1 MQEELRASNEDLL
14 HQLATLQRL
23 FGDAK
28 IPPELSGYR
37 SEIEGVCERLR
48 RQVQRNLKDLSYDLP
63 DTYENILRQSQTVMR
78 ELELVNS
85 HYAGPILR
93 SLTDDRLA
101 LLILRWLHDEHPKAR
116 DWPFGLSDGNFAIY
130 PHLDLPSLFFLPWS
144 RQRTLLYLALL
155 FHEFGHLLY
164 ALHKPEMDDLVA
176 EFQQVVGNVLTPLT
190 RRRRKAAESQE
201 TFRQLVVLRYYEW
214 CQEFFCDAVGLRI
227 GGPAFAKA
235 LTSYFRLHGAGEFYV
250 PRTKQIARRHP
261 VSWLRIKM
269 LVHRCQSHGLSETAT
284 EIESAW
290 LGTARL
296 LKVREDYEGTWA
308 DDFFMPL
315 RKMLDDMIEEA
326 APRIFSKDEIGT
338 QGTGTMLTPVALLN
352 RAWHRFE
359 ADQAGY
365 RSWERSAVSEFL
377 ECH

>member
-1 MQEELRASNEDLL
+1 MRERLRVSNEDLL

-23 FGDAK
+23 FGDAQ
-28 IPPELSGYR
+28 ILPELSGYR
-37 SEIEGVCERLR
+37 SDIEGVCERLR

-63 DTYENILRQSQTVMR
+63 DTYENVLRQTQNVMR

-85 HYAGPILR
+85 LYAGPILR
-93 SLTDDRLA
+93 CLSDDRLA
-101 LLILRWLHDEHPKAR
+101 LVILRWLHDEHPKAR
-116 DWPFGLSDGNFAIY
+116 NWPFGLSDGSFAIY

-164 ALHKPEMDDLVA
+164 ALHKPEMDDLVG
-176 EFQQVVGNVLTPLT
+176 EFQDVVADVLTPLT
-190 RRRRKAAESQE
+190 RRRRKAAANQE
-201 TFRQLVVLRYYEW
+201 TFRQTVILRYYEW

-235 LTSYFRLHGAGEFYV
+235 LTSYFRLQGAGEFYV
-250 PRTKQIARRHP
+250 PRTKQLARRHP

-269 LVHRCQSHGLSETAT
+269 LADRCQSHGLSEIAA
-284 EIESAW
+284 EIDSAW

-296 LKVREDYEGTWA
+296 LKVREDYEGTWS
-308 DDFFMPL
+308 DEFFMPL
-315 RKMLDDMIEEA
+315 RKLLDDMLEEA
-326 APRIFSKDEIGT
+326 APRIFTHDEISTEPANMG
-338 QGTGTMLTPVALLN
+338 LTPVALLN
-352 RAWHRFE
+352 LAWHKFE

-365 RSWERSAVSEFL
+365 RSWERFAISGFL
-377 ECH
+377 ERH